1 MPITKLVPSENAKG
15 SYPWLAEQLKQAI
28 QAGQVRAGANLP
40 STKEIGSKYGVS
52 AETARRAAKQLEGEG
67 LLVSHPRHGFK
78 VHARAN
84 DPDRGLPVAFVLSG
98 AEQPGLWN
106 EFNRLLFAA
115 LQKAA
120 AERGWSMLA
129 VGTGERTSE
138 QVIEQLRDCRV
149 SGMILDAPDPGR
161 LASAEKIG
169 MPVVMMDAWEPAMH
183 VDAVVQDSF
192 QGALLAAEHLI
203 AAGHKRIGWL
213 GPISDSATS
222 RERFG
227 GAAAALAA
235 AGLDIDQKLMADT
248 PWEQLPE
255 AARKLLERRDRPTA
269 VLALWHNSVDALVPA
284 AAELKLELGRDVA
297 MVGWSA
303 EEDWNTYRG
312 VLGDSPVPPTIT
324 WSIARLARRT
334 IARLAERRSR
344 PGMSPTLIKVPTRL
358 RLPDQREG
366 TEGLR
371 H

>member
-1 MPITKLVPSENAKG
+1 
-15 SYPWLAEQLKQAI
+15 
-28 QAGQVRAGANLP
+28 
-40 STKEIGSKYGVS
+40 
-52 AETARRAAKQLEGEG
+52 
-67 LLVSHPRHGFK
+67 
-78 VHARAN
+78 
-84 DPDRGLPVAFVLSG
+84 VAFVLSG
-98 AEQPGLWN
+98 EEQPGLWN

-129 VGTGERTSE
+129 VGTGGRSGA
-138 QVIEQLRDCRV
+138 QVLEQLRDCRV
-149 SGMILDAPDPGR
+149 SGMVLDAPDPGQ
-161 LASAEKIG
+161 LASAEKVG

-235 AGLDIDQKLMADT
+235 AGLGIDPKLMPDT
-248 PWEQLPE
+248 PWEKLPE
-255 AARKLLERRDRPTA
+255 AAAKMIERRDRPTA
-269 VLALWHNSVDALVPA
+269 VLALWHNSVMALVPA
-284 AAELKLELGRDVA
+284 AADAKIQLGRDLA

-312 VLGDSPVPPTIT
+312 FYGKAPVQPTIT

-358 RLPDQREG
+358 RLPEEPG
-366 TEGLR
+366 A
-371 H
+371 

>member
-1 MPITKLVPSENAKG
+1 MPSTKLAPAKDEG
-15 SYPWLAEQLKQAI
+15 SYSWVAEQLRQVIA
-28 QAGQVRAGANLP
+28 AGEVRAGSPLP
-40 STKEIGSKYGVS
+40 STKDIGSRYGVS
-52 AETARRAAKQLEGEG
+52 AETARRAAKQLETEG
-67 LLVSHPRHGFK
+67 LLVCSPRHGFR

-98 AEQPGLWN
+98 EERPGFWN

-149 SGMILDAPDPGR
+149 SGMVLDAPDPGH
-161 LASAEKIG
+161 LASAERVG

-203 AAGHKRIGWL
+203 AAGHRRIGWL

-235 AGLDIDQKLMADT
+235 AGLTVDPKLMADT
-248 PWEQLPE
+248 PWEKLPE
-255 AARKLLERRDRPTA
+255 AARKMLGRRDRPTA
-269 VLALWHNSVDALVPA
+269 ILALWHNSVQALVPA
-284 AAELKLELGRDVA
+284 AAELKLRFGRDLAV
-297 MVGWSA
+297 VGWSA

-312 VLGDSPVPPTIT
+312 VLGGAPVPPTMV
-324 WSIARLARRT
+324 WSIAELARKT
-334 IARLAERRSR
+334 IARLAERRANPR
-344 PGMSPTLIKVPTRL
+344 MAPTLIKVPTRL
-358 RLPDQREG
+358 RLPEDPAKQE
-366 TEGLR
+366 
-371 H
+371 

>member
-1 MPITKLVPSENAKG
+1 MNTTRLAPNEKAEG

-28 QAGQVRAGANLP
+28 ESGQVRAGSNLP
-40 STKEIGSKYGVS
+40 STKEIGSQYGVS
-52 AETARRAAKQLEGEG
+52 AETARRAAKQLEAEG
-67 LLVSHPRHGFK
+67 LLVSHPRHGFR

-98 AEQPGLWN
+98 DEQPGLWN

-120 AERGWSMLA
+120 ADRGWSMLA
-129 VGTGERTSE
+129 VGTGGRTSA

-149 SGMILDAPDPGR
+149 SGMVLDAPDPER
-161 LASAEKIG
+161 LASAGKIG
-169 MPVVMMDAWEPAMH
+169 MPVVMTDAWEPAMH

-203 AAGHKRIGWL
+203 AAGHRRIGWL

-235 AGLDIDQKLMADT
+235 AGLAIDPKLMADT
-248 PWEQLPE
+248 PWEKLPE
-255 AARKLLERRDRPTA
+255 AAAKMLARRDRPTA
-269 VLALWHNSVDALVPA
+269 VLALWHNSVQALVPA
-284 AAELKLELGRDVA
+284 AAEAKLRLGRDLAV
-297 MVGWSA
+297 VGWSA

-312 VLGDSPVPPTIT
+312 FYGDAPVQPTVT
-324 WSIARLARRT
+324 WSIAELASKT
-334 IARLAERRSR
+334 IARLAERRR
-344 PGMSPTLIKVPTRL
+344 HPGMSPTLIKVPTRL
-358 RLPDQREG
+358 RLPE
-366 TEGLR
+366 
-371 H
+371 

>member
-1 MPITKLVPSENAKG
+1 MTITKLVPSEKIEG

-28 QAGQVRAGANLP
+28 QAGQVRAGSNLP

-52 AETARRAAKQLEGEG
+52 AETARRAAKQLEAEG

-129 VGTGERTSE
+129 VGTGDRTSE

-149 SGMILDAPDPGR
+149 SGMVLDAPDPGR

-192 QGALLAAEHLI
+192 QGALLATEHLI
-203 AAGHKRIGWL
+203 ATGHKRIGWL

-227 GAAAALAA
+227 GATAALAA
-235 AGLDIDQKLMADT
+235 AGLAIDQKLMADT
-248 PWEQLPE
+248 PWEGLPE
-255 AARKLLERRDRPTA
+255 AARKMLARRDRPTA
-269 VLALWHNSVDALVPA
+269 VLALWHNSVMALVPA
-284 AAELKLELGRDVA
+284 AVEAKLKLGRDVA

-303 EEDWNTYRG
+303 EEDWNTYRDFYAG
-312 VLGDSPVPPTIT
+312 GPVQPTVT
-324 WSIARLARRT
+324 WKIAELASKT
-334 IARLAERRSR
+334 IARLAERRSN
-344 PGMSPTLIKVPTRL
+344 PGMTPTLIKVPTRL
-358 RLPDQREG
+358 RLPGEATKVEG
-366 TEGLR
+366 GR
-371 H
+371 